1 MIVHPEILQLNQ
13 IFSKFKN
20 ETYKHN
26 SWKKKYEINK
36 VKPDCFND
44 ILSSDQELRRHKMS
58 NLENIHCFFQHVN
71 SMYVKVFSYHPKILQ
86 FFEIIL
92 KKKQEF
98 IQDISLLTQNEIY
111 TQEDKKRMNIVISE
125 IHKYDEQHEKKI
137 DNVLH
142 HMFIPEIKDII
153 KEFI

>member
-13 IFSKFKN
+13 IFTKFKN

-26 SWKKKYEINK
+26 SWKKKYNLNK
-36 VKPDCFND
+36 RTPDCFKVL
-44 ILSSDQELRRHKMS
+44 LSSKQEIRRHKMS
-58 NLENIHCFFQHVN
+58 NLENINCFFQHVN

-98 IQDISLLTQNEIY
+98 IQEISLLTENKMY
-111 TQEDKKRMNIVISE
+111 TQEDKKRMDMVMSE
-125 IHKYDEQHEKKI
+125 IHKYDDQHGKKI
-137 DNVLH
+137 DNLLH